1 MSLVT
6 RAQREIA
13 FPRDVLS
20 SLPRSG
26 SVRVL
31 KHARE
36 ILIAILS
43 CISYVFSLA
52 DLPPSLSLSLSLS
65 LHLPVYLPN
74 EFLRTRGLK
83 IADEECVFQERSRVL
98 LPPETRNVE
107 MCT

>member
-52 DLPPSLSLSLSLS
+52 DLPPSLSLSLSFSPSPCLS
-65 LHLPVYLPN
+65 PERIP
-74 EFLRTRGLK
+74 EDERTKDR
-83 IADEECVFQERSRVL
+83 R
-98 LPPETRNVE
+98 
-107 MCT
+107 